1 MITKG
6 NFNMWTDGDAE
17 YATSGATH
25 MSAETE
31 IDIATKDFNMTSEY
45 MAIIAPDGFVGG
57 ESVDYVGDNYKG
69 NIFDGQYFTGFS
81 KEAGAAL
88 TAVTAGTAVPGVG
101 FFTTPTGGALA
112 VTSLISA
119 TLGMVGDT
127 LNRSNKGILNV
138 DVDINNKILE
148 NVDLRE
154 MNKIGENTEQ
164 KSKPS
169 NFNLVA

>member
-1 MITKG
+1 
-6 NFNMWTDGDAE
+6 
-17 YATSGATH
+17 
-25 MSAETE
+25 
-31 IDIATKDFNMTSEY
+31 MTAEY
-45 MAIIAPDGFVGG
+45 MALIAPDGFVGG

-69 NIFDGQYFTGFS
+69 NVFDGQYFTGFS

-88 TAVTAGTAVPGVG
+88 TAVTAGILG
-101 FFTTPTGGALA
+101 FASPPTGAATA
-112 VTSLISA
+112 VTSLIGA

-127 LNRSNKGILNV
+127 HNRSNKGILDIDV
-138 DVDINNKILE
+138 DVNNKILE

-154 MNKIGENTEQ
+154 MSKIGENTSK